1 MSVAKIQGE
10 IQADSVSLAEDAV
23 IGAGSILRAERV
35 ILEQDVRI
43 GRQVDITCDRIHL
56 KRGCRIGDF
65 STILSPEVA
74 FGEHCVVGRLLS
86 AELNDYFRLGK
97 NSSVGDRVS
106 IVGRGFQGGE
116 FLWLKSDVTV
126 GGGGARGPNSYL
138 SIGNRTTII
147 DKCFINLSEPVTIGD
162 RTALSYNVVLLTHG
176 AWQSPLKGYATNM
189 APIHIGDDVV
199 VYLNAAVMPG
209 VTIGN
214 GAVVGA
220 SSLVLHDVPA
230 HCLVAGSPARIRKGP
245 EGYPPISDNAE
256 IDVTV
261 RRILSDY
268 LSSLETKGVKVKEN
282 RLQSEGRVVVE
293 YENRQYIVKHAEADG
308 KPGVAKHIYVSA
320 PCSTASPEAVGQ
332 CRFDLCT
339 ETMTGEPNPIAED
352 LRDYLRRRGIRIFT
366 EQPFR
371 SIPPA
376 NLRRLRNRKSEY
388 AGRSSDGA
396 LTSPTGD
403 LASHVDPAHA
413 LSRSSAGCSGA
424 PR

>member
-1 MSVAKIQGE
+1 MSVPETPGE

-43 GRQVDITCDRIHL
+43 GRQVDITCDKIHL

-74 FGEHCVVGRLLS
+74 FAEHCVVGRSLS
-86 AELNDYFRLGK
+86 AELNDFFRLGK
-97 NSSVGDRVS
+97 HSSIGQRVS
-106 IVGRGFQGGE
+106 IVGRGFHSGE

-138 SIGNRTTII
+138 SIGNRTTIV

-162 RTALSYNVVLLTHG
+162 RTALSYNVTLLTHG
-176 AWQSPLKGYATNM
+176 AWQSPLKGYATSM

-199 VYLNAAVMPG
+199 VYLGAAVMPG

-220 SSLVLHDVPA
+220 SSLVLHNVPA

-245 EGYPPISDNAE
+245 EGYPPIPNNAE
-256 IDVTV
+256 IDVTA

-268 LSSLETKGVKVKEN
+268 LSSLEAKGVGIKEN
-282 RLQSEGRVVVE
+282 RLQSEGRVVVDYEDRE
-293 YENRQYIVKHAEADG
+293 YILKHVEANG
-308 KPGVAKHIYVSA
+308 TAGLAKHIYVSA
-320 PCSTASPEAVGQ
+320 PCSAASAGRVSQ
-332 CRFDLCT
+332 CHFDLCS
-339 ETMTGEPNPIAED
+339 ETMMGEPNPIAED

-371 SIPPA
+371 SIPLA
-376 NLRRLRNRKSEY
+376 NLRRLRNRTGEDS
-388 AGRSSDGA
+388 GRSFAGVS
-396 LTSPTGD
+396 TSPTGD
-403 LASHVDPAHA
+403 PVPNVGSIYP
-413 LSRSSAGCSGA
+413 LSRSSAERSGA
-424 PR
+424 PA